1 MLYVN
6 CFGIDIYAMNIMAAY
21 NLCDDTAFRT
31 SSSRT
36 PDRRLSVNCILPT
49 SSIHIYICIHFVS
62 IAVTSG
68 CAAVAAG
75 GAAIID
81 LVIGS
86 PIAAV
91 VKKRP
96 SKGRGH
102 GERHH
107 KGQQQR

>member
-6 CFGIDIYAMNIMAAY
+6 CFGIDIHTMNVMAAY
-21 NLCDDTAFRT
+21 NLCDEIALCT

-36 PDRRLSVNCILPT
+36 PDRRLSINCILPT
-49 SSIHIYICIHFVS
+49 GSIHIYVCIHFVS
-62 IAVTSG
+62 IAVTPG

-75 GAAIID
+75 GAAIMN

-86 PIAAV
+86 PIVAV